1 MSDRPAPGP
10 EAIAAGDGVV
20 PEPSTSRRLEEAAL
34 ELFFERG
41 YRSTT
46 VRELALACG
55 LTPGALYNHF
65 PSKDLLLLSILRDV
79 HGRLDAMMA
88 DALAGAGDDPADRL
102 RALVRAHAIF
112 HTRFRREARVA
123 NDEVLALEEPGRS
136 EIVAVR
142 TRGRRLFED
151 VLRDGVAT
159 GRFEVADVTVTAMA
173 ILNMGIRIAAWFR
186 PDGRLDAEEVAALH
200 ADLAARMVEVR

>member
-1 MSDRPAPGP
+1 MSDPQAV
-10 EAIAAGDGVV
+10 AQNH
-20 PEPSTSRRLEEAAL
+20 TSRRLEEAAL

-79 HGRLDAMMA
+79 HEQLESMMTE
-88 DALAGAGDDPADRL
+88 ALGAAGDDPAERL

-112 HTRFRREARVA
+112 HTRFRKEARVA
-123 NDEVLALEEPGRS
+123 NDEVLALEEPGRT
-136 EIVAVR
+136 EIVEVR
-142 TRGRRLFED
+142 RRGR
-151 VLRDGVAT
+151 
-159 GRFEVADVTVTAMA
+159 GRFEDAITDGIRAGAFEVSDVKVASMA

-186 PDGRLDAEEVAALH
+186 PDGPLSSEQVADLH
-200 ADLAARMVEVR
+200 ADMALRMVGAPRA

>member
-1 MSDRPAPGP
+1 MTDPTPGP
-10 EAIAAGDGVV
+10 AA
-20 PEPSTSRRLEEAAL
+20 EPASPTSRRLEEAAL

-79 HGRLDAMMA
+79 HAQLESMMSE
-88 DALAGAGDDPADRL
+88 ALERAGTDPTERL

-123 NDEVLALEEPGRS
+123 NDDVLALEEPGRS

-151 VLRDGVAT
+151 AITAGMRT
-159 GRFEVADVTVTAMA
+159 GDFRVDDVKVTAMA
-173 ILNMGIRIAAWFR
+173 ILNMGIRISAWFR
-186 PDGRLDAEEVAALH
+186 PDGRLSSEQVADRHAAL
-200 ADLAARMVEVR
+200 ALRMVGAEA